1 MRGSRAGFP
10 IGLASLTHRRS
21 GSGMTSNIIEKGLN
35 MSDVFYAVAH
45 RSQEEIDSFKIRY
58 EDFPTDRVAE
68 IFKSSLN
75 LRVTHFEK
83 CQSFG
88 TAHVIYYVSVS
99 EEPIEFI
106 LRANL
111 GFSEPETAMTVEKLV
126 TDTVAKLGVPV
137 NTIRCVDVSRIRFPF
152 DFQIE
157 ERLIG
162 QDIETYF
169 HGTREEYDRLS
180 YELGEYVARFHA
192 LDFDGFGRF
201 DAKEAERGNLSGT
214 KESFSKYIEVCL
226 ESDLAYLVKDR
237 VVDSSTAKE
246 IVKVFVERKNIMDIE
261 RGVLVHH
268 DLADHNIMFSGN
280 HITGIFDWEACVVGD
295 PALDLS
301 SCPTWKTH
309 HPREDMLLEGYKS
322 IRALPENFSEKRNL
336 YLLRTMLW
344 KMVLAIRS
352 GRQNKDR
359 TQKFSDALAPFGLTV
374 KW

>member
-1 MRGSRAGFP
+1 
-10 IGLASLTHRRS
+10 
-21 GSGMTSNIIEKGLN
+21 
-35 MSDVFYAVAH
+35 MSDIYYAVAH
-45 RSQEEIDSFKIRY
+45 RSQEEINSFKTRY
-58 EDFPTDRVAE
+58 EDFPTDRIPE

-75 LRVTHFEK
+75 LTVTHWDK

-111 GFSEPETAMTVEKLV
+111 GFSEPETVMMVEKLV
-126 TDTVAKLGVPV
+126 TDAVSLLGVPV
-137 NTIRCVDVSRIRFPF
+137 NAIRFVDVSRKKFPF

-162 QDIETYF
+162 QDIESYF
-169 HGTREEYDRLS
+169 HGTKEEYDRLS
-180 YELGEYVARFHA
+180 YELGEYVARIHSLMFE
-192 LDFDGFGRF
+192 GFGRF
-201 DAKEAERGNLSGT
+201 DEKSALEGKLNGT
-214 KESFSKYIEVCL
+214 KKSFSEYIDVCL
-226 ESDLAYLVKDR
+226 ESDLAYLVKDN
-237 VVDSSTAKE
+237 VIDKETAKE
-246 IVKVFVERKNIMDIE
+246 IVKIFVERKNIMNITQ
-261 RGVLVHH
+261 GVLIHH

-295 PALDLS
+295 PALDLA

-322 IRALPENFSEKRNL
+322 IRALPGNFEEKRNL

-352 GRQNKDR
+352 GRQSKER
-359 TQKFSDALAPFGLTV
+359 TQKFSDSLAPFGLTV

>member
-1 MRGSRAGFP
+1 
-10 IGLASLTHRRS
+10 
-21 GSGMTSNIIEKGLN
+21 
-35 MSDVFYAVAH
+35 MSDIYYAVAH
-45 RSQEEIDSFKIRY
+45 RSQEEIDSFKTRY
-58 EDFPTDRVAE
+58 EDFPTVRIPE
-68 IFKSSLN
+68 IFKTSLG
-75 LRVTHFEK
+75 LTVTHFEQ

-88 TAHVIYYVSVS
+88 TAHVIYYVSVI

-111 GFSEPETAMTVEKLV
+111 GFSEPESMMMVEKLV
-126 TDTVAKLGVPV
+126 TEKVAELGVPV
-137 NTIRCVDVSRIRFPF
+137 NTIRFVDVSRKKFPF

-201 DAKEAERGNLSGT
+201 DENILLDGKLRGT
-214 KESFSKYIEVCL
+214 KKSFSEYIDVCL
-226 ESDLAYLVKDR
+226 ESDLAYLVKDH
-237 VVDSSTAKE
+237 VIDPSTAKE
-246 IVKVFVERKNIMDIE
+246 IIRVFEERKNIMNID
-261 RGVLVHH
+261 RGVLIHH

-280 HITGIFDWEACVVGD
+280 HITGIFDWEACVAGD
-295 PALDLS
+295 AVLDLA

-309 HPREDMLLEGYKS
+309 HPREDTLINGYKS
-322 IRALPENFSEKRNL
+322 IRALPENFEEKRNV

-344 KMVLAIRS
+344 KTVFAIRS
-352 GRQNKDR
+352 GRQNKER
-359 TQKFSDALAPFGLTV
+359 TQKFSDSLAPFGLTV